1 VLELQIGSVL
11 HDKHVIIGVRVGD
24 TNASFILFRI
34 SRILISI
41 FSGLVGDFQVLYDL
55 PTQTSITSLAVLV
68 SVVFV
73 AVVAVA
79 VIVCGC
85 HRRFPSFAIKAAL
98 SFWVLCTD
106 GPVARPSRGPVS
118 RMRYDVTVGPT

>member
-1 VLELQIGSVL
+1 LAI
-11 HDKHVIIGVRVGD
+11 
-24 TNASFILFRI
+24 FI
-34 SRILISI
+34 
-41 FSGLVGDFQVLYDL
+41 FQVLYDL

-85 HRRFPSFAIKAAL
+85 HRRFPSFAIKAVL

-106 GPVARPSRGPVS
+106 RPVARPSRGPVS
-118 RMRYDVTVGPT
+118 RMRYDVTVHELKATCPVTSSTLPRPAAMLISSHKHRVD